1 MVAAGA
7 NSGGIMAYLQATLK
21 IYQGQMEKF
30 CAVMA
35 GVVPILEERGWKL
48 LGAYQ
53 NLIGRQNTIV
63 DLWEIPDANSVEKV
77 LGEASQLAA
86 FRNAAAQLADVVEEE
101 VLQLMFKVPYS
112 H

>member
-1 MVAAGA
+1 MV
-7 NSGGIMAYLQATLK
+7 YLQATLK

-30 CAVMA
+30 CQVMA

-48 LGAYQ
+48 LAAYQ

-63 DLWEIPDANSVEKV
+63 DIWELPDANSVEKT
-77 LGEASQLAA
+77 LGAVSQLAV
-86 FRNAAAQLADVVEEE
+86 FRDLAGQLNGVVEEE
-101 VLQLMFKVPYS
+101 VLQVMTKASYS

>member
-1 MVAAGA
+1 MV
-7 NSGGIMAYLQATLK
+7 YLQATLK

-30 CAVMA
+30 CRIMA

-53 NLIGRQNTIV
+53 NLIGRQNSIV

-77 LGEASQLAA
+77 LGAVSQLKS
-86 FRNAAAQLADVVEEE
+86 FRDLASELNGVVEEE
-101 VLQLMFKVPYS
+101 VLQVMTKASYS